1 MLGAVVLLLVG
12 LGLLAV
18 ASDQFVVGS
27 ARLAV
32 SLKVSPVLVGA
43 VIVGFGTGMP
53 ELLVSGLAAAQGSLE
68 LAVGN
73 VAGSNLANVTLVL
86 GVAGLL
92 AAPDVAP
99 GIVRREAPISL
110 AAVIAFAAVAVG
122 GINRYEAVALLAGL
136 VIAVV
141 LLLRAARAHG
151 AEVDSGEVTGEAGDV
166 ELVEELEE
174 LIETGEEDDLADVA
188 ASSNRTDVL
197 RALLGL
203 AGTIAGAQ
211 LIVTGAT
218 SIARD
223 IGLSDGFVGL
233 TIVAIGTSLP
243 ELVTAVQ
250 AARRSELALLM
261 GNVLGSNVFNSL
273 AVAGVAGLISPAAI
287 SDSGLLVAIGVMVLV
302 AGLAW
307 LFLGLGGR
315 LRRWEAGLLLGV
327 YLLALPF
334 TT

>member
-1 MLGAVVLLLVG
+1 MVAVVLLLVG
-12 LGLLAV
+12 LGVLAV

-27 ARLAV
+27 ARIAV
-32 SLKVSPVLVGA
+32 TLRVSPVLVGA
-43 VIVGFGTGMP
+43 VIVGFGTGLP

-110 AAVIAFAAVAVG
+110 GAVLLFAGLSVGGFSRLEAAVLLVGLVVAVA
-122 GINRYEAVALLAGL
+122 
-136 VIAVV
+136 
-141 LLLRAARAHG
+141 LLLRAARPPAAG
-151 AEVDSGEVTGEAGDV
+151 GEPVDAGDV

-174 LIETGEEDDLADVA
+174 LIESEPEEDLADVA
-188 ASSNRTDVL
+188 ASSNSGDIL
-197 RALLGL
+197 RAVLGL

-211 LIVTGAT
+211 LIVMGAT
-218 SIARD
+218 RIARD

-250 AARRSELALLM
+250 AARRQELALLM

-273 AVAGVAGLISPAAI
+273 AVAGTAAAI
-287 SDSGLLVAIGVMVLV
+287 SPTATLDSGLYVAIVVMVVV
-302 AGLAW
+302 AALAW

-334 TT
+334 TA

>member
-1 MLGAVVLLLVG
+1 MAGALLLLVVG

-18 ASDQFVVGS
+18 ASDQFVVGA

-32 SLKVSPVLVGA
+32 TLRVSPLLVGA
-43 VIVGFGTGMP
+43 VIVGFGTGTP
-53 ELLVSGLAAAQGSLE
+53 ELLVSSLAAARGSLD

-73 VAGSNLANVTLVL
+73 IAGSNLANVTLVL

-99 GIVRREAPISL
+99 GVIRREAPISL
-110 AAVIAFAAVAVG
+110 AAVVAFAVLATGGLTRVEGLGLLAALVGAVA
-122 GINRYEAVALLAGL
+122 
-136 VIAVV
+136 
-141 LLLRAARAHG
+141 LLLRAARRG
-151 AEVDSGEVTGEAGDV
+151 SGPGEAAEEE

-174 LIETGEEDDLADVA
+174 LIEDSKEEDLDDVA
-188 ASSNRTDVL
+188 RASNGRDIL
-197 RALLGL
+197 RAVLGL

-211 LIVTGAT
+211 LIVSGAST
-218 SIARD
+218 IARE

-233 TIVAIGTSLP
+233 TVVAVGTSLP

-250 AARRSELALLM
+250 AARRNELSLLM

-273 AVAGVAGLISPAAI
+273 AVAGAAALIGPAAI
-287 SDSGLLVAIGVMVLV
+287 TDGGLLLALAVMVVV
-302 AGLAW
+302 AALAW

-315 LRRWEAGLLLGV
+315 LRRWEAALLLAI
-327 YLLALPF
+327 YLAALPF